1 MLEGKRYQRNYQ
13 NEKKKKK
20 AETRKRTTYLMIGR
34 KLKIEGKRSLVK

>member
-13 NEKKKKK
+13 NEKKRK